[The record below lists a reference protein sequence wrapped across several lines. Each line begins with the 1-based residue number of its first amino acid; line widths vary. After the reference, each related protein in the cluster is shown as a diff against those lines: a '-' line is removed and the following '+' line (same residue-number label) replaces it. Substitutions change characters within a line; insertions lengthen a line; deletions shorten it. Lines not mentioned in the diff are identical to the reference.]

1 VTIGALAG
9 RRVVVT
15 RAVAQ
20 AQPLIDSIEELGGVA
35 IALPLLEIRDA
46 ADGGAALRHEL
57 AVLRG
62 EDWLV
67 VLSPNGAQR
76 IVDHLAPNSCRL
88 AVLASGTASVFEAK
102 GWVVDLTAELASSEG
117 LLDAFSGVEVEG
129 RVVIAQAEHGRPLL
143 SDGLRREGVEV
154 RVVQAYRNLS
164 PNVDSSAVDA
174 ARDADTVVFAS
185 PSAVARYVDTVGVKP
200 SGAVCIGAVTA
211 DAARAAGFEV
221 VAAATPTLDA
231 LTSALAFGDAA
242 P

>member
-1 VTIGALAG
+1 MMGALAG
-9 RRVVVT
+9 RHVVVT

-20 AQPLIDSIEELGGVA
+20 AQPLIDAIEALGGVA

-46 ADGGAALRHEL
+46 TDGGAALRHEL
-57 AVLRG
+57 AALRS

-67 VLSPNGAQR
+67 VLSPNGAER
-76 IVDHLAPNSCRL
+76 ILDHLVPNSCRL

-117 LLDAFSGVEVEG
+117 LLDAFWGVEVEG
-129 RVVIAQAEHGRPLL
+129 RVVIAQAEHGRPFL

-154 RVVQAYRNLS
+154 RVVQAYRNLA
-164 PNVDSSAVDA
+164 PKVDSSAVDA

-185 PSAVARYVDTVGVKP
+185 PSAVARYIDTVGVKP

-211 DAARAAGFEV
+211 DAAIAAGFEV
-221 VAAATPTLDA
+221 VAAATPTIEA
-231 LTSALAFGDAA
+231 LLAALQGA
-242 P
+242 